1 MTITKLKLE
10 SPTKGGKSPRVTI
23 AIEPE
28 VAMVFRQLAKHE
40 GMQLS
45 QLLEQALVAWI
56 RKWRPEYKLEV
67 QGPEGPWRGRGPI
80 AVGDGDLEPER
91 PVASRK
97 TLGLARK
104 ILREQVRS
112 MEGFTANPGKKRG
125 GKKKAKKKARVKR

>member
-28 VAMVFRQLAKHE
+28 VAQIFRQLAKHE

-45 QLLEQALVAWI
+45 QLLEQALVAWL

-67 QGPEGPWRGRGPI
+67 QGPEGPWRGRPI
-80 AVGDGDLEPER
+80 AVGDDDLETER
-91 PVASRK
+91 PRANLK

-104 ILREQVRS
+104 IHREQARS
-112 MEGFTANPGKKRG
+112 MEGFTANPAKKRG
-125 GKKKAKKKARVKR
+125 GKRKTKKKTGAKR